1 MGFNAIGITNFNIT
15 KIPISVGFRKVRTF
29 SKNFEDNFR
38 KIKFRKKK
46 LRKNNFRNYIFRKL
60 KFVLIFSK
68 NFEKVRIISNFN

>member
-1 MGFNAIGITNFNIT
+1 MIQA
-15 KIPISVGFRKVRTF
+15 KIKLSLQLNKTSVGFRKVRTF